1 MKTFLLT
8 ILAFTCSASMACRPR
23 PLKELNVSVDIK
35 KGIQKF
41 YTSKQLLDERPKD
54 DAQLERNWIHDASTK
69 RQYFFNVDECG
80 QFGTVEAKRLEQRW
94 KREKFKHS

>member
-1 MKTFLLT
+1 MEAQSCPIIHK
-8 ILAFTCSASMACRPR
+8 
-23 PLKELNVSVDIK
+23 VSK
-35 KGIQKF
+35 
-41 YTSKQLLDERPKD
+41 KD